1 MTRFHGTGDVLAT
14 TRKNVSVGITAFLD
28 ILGFGERV
36 VGAQSTADIESV
48 VVHIR
53 TIQDLF
59 EIKPKDKHVKEVHAG
74 FKKAVLAFSDSVV
87 VNVALKSTITKLQGT
102 FDPIMSELSGFAL
115 AQGSC
120 VGSGFF
126 LRGGVDLGWWYRTGN
141 VLASDSLVNAYKLE
155 GSAIVPV
162 IALTDRLYDFLSKHP
177 DRRFY
182 SKDIEPVNTLL
193 RQYVGERRK
202 GKVSFWYLDYITV
215 TAQSIGWITSEKQR
229 QSCLAAPPEKRD
241 HIRELGY
248 RKNLREWFKHH
259 AKQIRIAHSSAK
271 NDPVKQKYEWLAEYH
286 NEIAPKF
293 TPSPL
298 ALCKLAK

>member
-1 MTRFHGTGDVLAT
+1 MAT
-14 TRKNVSVGITAFLD
+14 TLKNLVGITAFLD
-28 ILGFGERV
+28 ILGFGDRV

-48 VVHIR
+48 IADIR
-53 TIQDLF
+53 TIQEFF
-59 EIKPKDKHVKEVHAG
+59 EFKPKDKHVKEVHAG
-74 FKKAVLAFSDSVV
+74 YKKTVLAFSDSVV
-87 VNVALKSTITKLQGT
+87 VNVALKSTMTKLQGT

-115 AQGSC
+115 AQGRC
-120 VGSGFF
+120 VNNGLF

-141 VLASDSLVNAYKLE
+141 VLASDSLANAYKLE

-162 IALTDRLYDFLSKHP
+162 IALTDRLYEFLSKHR
-177 DRRFY
+177 DRSFY
-182 SKDIEPVNTLL
+182 SKDIEPVRTLF
-193 RQYVGERRK
+193 RQYDGAGPK
-202 GKVSFWYLDYITV
+202 GKVVFWYLDYITV
-215 TAQSIGWITSEKQR
+215 IAESIDWITSEKQR

-259 AKQIRIAHSSAK
+259 AKQIKIAHNSAK
-271 NDPVKQKYEWLAEYH
+271 SNSVKQKYEWLAEYH
-286 NEIAPKF
+286 NEIVPRF